1 MNDISGGVVTSII
14 GKLGLDNGVELV
26 RHTSI
31 ESQFY
36 ELERSS
42 IISFPFEHLIS
53 KNLFPARESSSFSAK
68 TACQPILY
76 SLHCK
81 NYSKGILK
89 SQ

>member
-53 KNLFPARESSSFSAK
+53 KNIFPVRESSFNFFSKDSMSAYFV
-68 TACQPILY
+68 QPTL
-76 SLHCK
+76 
-81 NYSKGILK
+81 
-89 SQ
+89 